1 MRLFH
6 LVPAPDWQ
14 AFLASGEADWQPPS
28 LHAEGFVH
36 LSFAEQLSGT
46 LAAHF
51 GAHTSVVLFEVDV
64 AGAQELVIEASRSG
78 ADFPHL
84 YRSLTKA
91 ECMGHWPLEARKGA
105 WTVPTLGDTPTE
117 DVPQRVPGVANMY

>member
-51 GAHTSVVLFEVDV
+51 SAHTSVVLFEVDV
-64 AGAQELVIEASRSG
+64 AGAQELVIEVSRGG

-84 YRSLTKA
+84 YRALART
-91 ECMGHWPLEARKGA
+91 ECLGHWPLEAVAGVWSVPDFGA
-105 WTVPTLGDTPTE
+105 SSAE
-117 DVPQRVPGVANMY
+117 DVPQRLQGVDPG

>member
-6 LVPAPDWQ
+6 LVPTPDWHT
-14 AFLASGEADWQPPS
+14 FLASDEPEWKPAS
-28 LHAEGFVH
+28 LATEGFIH
-36 LSFAEQLSGT
+36 LSFAEQLPGT

-51 GAHTSVVLFEVDV
+51 GAHTSVVLLEVAV
-64 AGAQELVIEASRSG
+64 ADAQELVIEASRSG

-91 ECMGHWPLEARKGA
+91 ECMGHWPLEACEGA
-105 WTVPTLGDTPTE
+105 WTVPTLGVTPTE